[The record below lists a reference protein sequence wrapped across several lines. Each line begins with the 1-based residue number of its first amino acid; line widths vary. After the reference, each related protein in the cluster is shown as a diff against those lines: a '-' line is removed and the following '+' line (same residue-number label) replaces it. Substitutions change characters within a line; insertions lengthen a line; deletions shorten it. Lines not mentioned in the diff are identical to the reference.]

1 MKANIPKSPS
11 RRERE
16 LEIEK
21 RAMVKR
27 TLETCMLAFALVLGD
42 EGNGTKRI
50 DRHLN
55 EFVEKLD
62 YYVDR
67 YGDDCAV
74 FAMRKQAK
82 EKYGIEVV
90 I

>member
-1 MKANIPKSPS
+1 MRANIPKNPT

-16 LEIEK
+16 LELEK

-42 EGNGTKRI
+42 EGNGKKRI

-55 EFVEKLD
+55 EFVNKLD
-62 YYVDR
+62 YLPCLPCVSKLKR
-67 YGDDCAV
+67 NTIL
-74 FAMRKQAK
+74 R
-82 EKYGIEVV
+82 
-90 I
+90 